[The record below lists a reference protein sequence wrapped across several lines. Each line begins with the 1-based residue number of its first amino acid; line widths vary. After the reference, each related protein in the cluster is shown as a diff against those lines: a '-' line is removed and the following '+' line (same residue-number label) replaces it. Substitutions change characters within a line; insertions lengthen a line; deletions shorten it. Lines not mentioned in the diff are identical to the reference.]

1 MKQYLLVILYILG
14 PFITKSQP
22 IQFQLNDN
30 RPLSLLKAS
39 PDLQLQDNDNYLIHF
54 KFFPNKET
62 SLTFLNSNKAVFAIP
77 NGTGAVYQLSNS
89 QPNLFERIDSTLYHG
104 YNYHAVNLIYKD
116 TIFSLGG
123 YGLWHVN
130 GQLRYFN
137 ANKAEWELKPMDR
150 LLPIT
155 TGNLTDFR
163 SNKGN
168 LYTYLINDEI
178 EGQNNTREKNIDSI
192 YKLSIT
198 NGSVTSIGKASE
210 YIKQLPNMPIKFY
223 SNYGAILLN
232 SHEVILLD
240 FENNKILNWQELK
253 IADIFLSGLGKIKT
267 TLQKD
272 SVIYFYTE
280 NKLDSLVIPIHK
292 MKIVGPIYV
301 KDDFYWANSLVNNVY
316 LFSILIVLIIAL
328 ILYLIYRHKLTKELD
343 KLKKIENKKITD
355 YLKERNEVEGFSN
368 LELEILQLLFSNM
381 NQSDKVNVEMI
392 NTILGVTKKSTEV
405 QRKQRS
411 QIIASINIKAKGI
424 LQIEDD
430 IIVRTKSEIDSRIVT
445 YSLEIKHL
453 DQLKEIIE
461 TKI

>member
-1 MKQYLLVILYILG
+1 MKQYLLAILYLLG

-30 RPLSLLKAS
+30 KPLSLLKAS
-39 PDLQLQDNDNYLIHF
+39 ADLQLQDYDNNLIHF

-62 SLTFLNSNKAVFAIP
+62 SLTFLNSGKAIFAIP
-77 NGTGAVYQLSNS
+77 NGTGAVYQFSNS
-89 QPNLFERIDSTLYHG
+89 QSNLFERIDSTLYHG
-104 YNYHAVNLIYKD
+104 YNYHALNLIYKD
-116 TIFSLGG
+116 TIYSLGG

-137 ANKAEWELKPMDR
+137 ANKSEWELKPMDR

-155 TGNLTDFR
+155 TGNLIDFR
-163 SNKGN
+163 NNDGT
-168 LYTYLINDEI
+168 LYTYLKNDEI
-178 EGQNNTREKNIDSI
+178 EGQANTREKNIDSI

-198 NGSVTSIGKASE
+198 TGSVTSIGKASE

-232 SHEVILLD
+232 SHEAILLD
-240 FENNKILNWQELK
+240 FENNKIFNWQELK

-272 SVIYFYTE
+272 SIIYFYTE

-292 MKIVGPIYV
+292 MKIVGPIYIND
-301 KDDFYWANSLVNNVY
+301 KLYWVNA
-316 LFSILIVLIIAL
+316 LFRNAYFLSILIFSIISL
-328 ILYLIYRHKLTKELD
+328 ILYFTYRHKLIIEIN
-343 KLKKIENKKITD
+343 KLKTIENKKTN
-355 YLKERNEVEGFSN
+355 YVKEQSEVEEFGN
-368 LELEILQLLFSNM
+368 LELEILQLLLLNN
-381 NQSDKVNVEMI
+381 NQSDKVNVEII

-411 QIIASINIKAKGI
+411 QIIASINIKTKSL
-424 LQIEDD
+424 LQIDDD

-445 YSLEIKHL
+445 YSLELKYI
-453 DQLKEIIE
+453 DQLKAIIK
-461 TKI
+461 TRI

>member
-1 MKQYLLVILYILG
+1 MKQYLLAILYLLG

-30 RPLSLLKAS
+30 KPLSLLKAS
-39 PDLQLQDNDNYLIHF
+39 PDLQLQDYDNNLIHF

-62 SLTFLNSNKAVFAIP
+62 SLTFLNSSKAIFAIP
-77 NGTGAVYQLSNS
+77 NGTGAVYQFRNS
-89 QPNLFERIDSTLYHG
+89 QSNLFERIDSTLYHG
-104 YNYHAVNLIYKD
+104 YNYHALNLIYKD
-116 TIFSLGG
+116 TIYSLGG

-137 ANKAEWELKPMDR
+137 ANKSEWELKPMDR

-155 TGNLTDFR
+155 TGNLIDFR
-163 SNKGN
+163 NNDGT
-168 LYTYLINDEI
+168 LYTYLKNDEI
-178 EGQNNTREKNIDSI
+178 EGQANTREKNIDSI

-198 NGSVTSIGKASE
+198 TGSVTSIGKASE

-232 SHEVILLD
+232 SHVAILLD
-240 FENNKILNWQELK
+240 FENNKIFNWQELK

-272 SVIYFYTE
+272 SIIYFYTE

-292 MKIVGPIYV
+292 MKIVGPIYIND
-301 KDDFYWANSLVNNVY
+301 KLYWVNA
-316 LFSILIVLIIAL
+316 LFRNAYFLSILIFSIISL
-328 ILYLIYRHKLTKELD
+328 ILYFTYRHKLIIEIN
-343 KLKKIENKKITD
+343 KLKTIENKKTN
-355 YLKERNEVEGFSN
+355 YVKEQSEVEEFGN
-368 LELEILQLLFSNM
+368 LELEILQLLLLNN
-381 NQSDKVNVEMI
+381 NQSDKVNVEII

-411 QIIASINIKAKGI
+411 QIIASINIKTKSL
-424 LQIEDD
+424 LQIDDD

-445 YSLEIKHL
+445 YSLELKYI
-453 DQLKEIIE
+453 DQLKAIIK
-461 TKI
+461 TRI